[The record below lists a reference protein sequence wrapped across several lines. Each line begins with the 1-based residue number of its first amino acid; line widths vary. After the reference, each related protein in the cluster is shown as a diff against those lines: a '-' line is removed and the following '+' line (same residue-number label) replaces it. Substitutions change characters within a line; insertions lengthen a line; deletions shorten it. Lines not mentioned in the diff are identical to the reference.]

1 MKRILTAVALSLA
14 ATAAQAEIYECDFSR
29 GGSGGWIAPNIFIQV
44 DEAKGTAAVQDAI
57 THSIK
62 KGWYDAKLA
71 NNSSKRMTVTWKVE
85 NLKDR
90 SGQNVKSDYRLV
102 LIKSKMRAN
111 AHMVPRGYDNSFR
124 SSGPCKIAK

>member
-1 MKRILTAVALSLA
+1 MKRILAAAALIFA
-14 ATAAQAEIYECDFSR
+14 ANTAQAEIYECDFSR
-29 GGSGGWIAPNIFIQV
+29 GGAGGWIAPNIFIQV
-44 DEAKGTAAVQDAI
+44 DESKGTAAVQDGI
-57 THSIK
+57 TQSIK

-71 NNSSKRMTVTWKVE
+71 NSSDKKLTVTWRVE

-102 LIKSKMRAN
+102 LIKTRMRAN